1 MKTILFFFIS
11 LKLLT
16 VTSFSGNLEVPDVIG
31 CEEWVGGT
39 ICTAHNHLGGKYF
52 VDLQVGDE
60 IKVIVDGTVET
71 YVVTRRGMYEFVETP
86 RITEKNWNGLMW
98 VDGEEVTRSE
108 MIEMYS
114 SNESITFTTCWMEY
128 NGLIGQIILQLKPK
142 LPIDFGIQ
150 KS

>member
-11 LKLLT
+11 FKLLT
-16 VTSFSGNLEVPDVIG
+16 VIPFSGNLEVPDVIG
-31 CEEWVGGT
+31 CEVWDSGT
-39 ICTAHNHLGGKYF
+39 ICAAHNHLGGKYF

-60 IKVIVDGTVET
+60 IKVMVDGEFKK
-71 YVVTRRGMYEFVETP
+71 YVVSRRGMYEFVETP

-98 VDGEEVTRSE
+98 VDGEQITRSE

-114 SNESITFTTCWMEY
+114 SNESITFVTCWMES

-142 LPIDFGIQ
+142 LPIDFGNRI
-150 KS
+150 